1 MVGMRCGEAINEMWG
16 LQLVAAIPLLRMRSL
31 DSIPALDHVCF
42 EGDGSRAA
50 VKFEEEAA
58 GVAENATRLI
68 ASP

>member
-1 MVGMRCGEAINEMWG
+1 
-16 LQLVAAIPLLRMRSL
+16 MRSL
-31 DSIPALDHVCF
+31 DSIPALDHICF